1 MYPIQNKCTIYDKY
15 FIDDLLPYSLVED
28 GINSL
33 YVKYNTNMSE
43 ESFPGHQ
50 QTIIGDTKKV
60 EIRDDILSTIL
71 TGNFINIED
80 AAYKNMWCPIIID
93 IPTSYK
99 FQTNKMLIRGGS
111 IIQTRLGIENFMKFI
126 PKFQSWD
133 ITRENDTYLVSDL
146 MITPPVLPFP
156 AIYGIVAWTKRSDDP
171 IPNKHNLSYGNANIE
186 IFPNGSRLASTT
198 LEYGYHYIK
207 LNNQKL
213 FKISSDSSK
222 FNNPPTEIYFNT
234 VGETIDVS
242 TLSNPQ
248 FSLAAPYAT
257 GKQEYWI
264 SNGDCFSYCDSL
276 AAQIIAYKNKI
287 SSNSYIS
294 PCLYYKYRE
303 IYNILTLKNIKE
315 RIPKHLGKS
324 RAIKKISQMLA
335 TSPILDGV
343 NFHYLLD
350 PEIIDIVSTYTRLNM
365 MDIANEKQETQTCL
379 IKIFRRLRD
388 LNLSPNISNKTIAH
402 NYINNRSSFFKK
414 ILTKYGASLYIN
426 TDTRLKYKKD
436 FTKDSIF
443 INQPIASFCDKNLRS
458 NQAVLSDDTIIS
470 VTNNQEITYKD
481 TVIKTDMT
489 KKNSQIVMSNTN
501 GESIFLPLY
510 DFKKQINTNKLTA
523 TAGKDLVLKLSD
535 ISGRPHELP
544 ELRTTLNKTVSYL
557 WTKKSGPCL
566 KFLDYNRDIYRQIK
580 FSSSTSNPPVILVYG
595 IGKYVL
601 QVRVSSDQGT
611 LIDSR
616 TIYVVNEQGQYS
628 TTPELTP
635 PSVPNINAEDELF
648 TIESDYLKVM
658 CPNLS
663 QIAINNKGLFWP
675 IKTDSYINEPGTFA
689 SEDAQD
695 FGVFRLGGNYKFR
708 FVPKTPQSKSGP
720 LILHYKPDTTV
731 IKLDRIILQNMRD
744 GSEECSQCFSFYDDL
759 LVREKLSYSRKRIG
773 GSTSLMNGQ
782 VPPQIINF
790 NYPDT
795 TTNNTFAPNIKR
807 YGGYDVDILKTLF
820 DINRFSSNISRVD
833 QLNHESEITS
843 HGGHFADIV
852 SGNLPPITGHD
863 LKGEIDKTILIPG
876 NPIIDNTNRY
886 KICHMKPIKEHN
898 ASFPDIDHNIF
909 TKGCFHPSS
918 GWLDTTIPEFSKL
931 NNKSSVLK
939 FSPGHRDTFR
949 LVGGGF
955 FDMNS
960 SYDEE
965 GQNTPNIYKSTIS
978 LNIDDRVAVP
988 APNKG
993 ELGQALFIRSQPRE
1007 LSDHDVN
1014 HGYRFLNEGIRN
1026 NYNDEYAVYTNT
1038 SNKTDP
1044 NCDNNIVTSYTFPV
1058 RGKTCIPEDGN
1069 AAGLLQDSALEGKTI
1084 DDIEIKLNFLNYVNT
1099 KDLIIWLD
1107 VDVCASEADRI
1118 NGESRPEPIVA
1129 KEVFID
1135 NKMGLNL
1142 GANKAAINNLS
1153 PELRDY
1159 CKAILD
1165 MNTPGIIERG
1175 IDSDARTKFRLVLL
1189 NREHIENNRYNISL
1203 SFSDH
1208 APKNNKA
1215 SNSNIFKNGEYGSIP
1230 IHSDIITSKME
1241 LLPSISPTGY
1251 GEEKSVAFQ
1260 NIIRSNQLNMVYAS
1274 FAKFKDLKL
1283 FAGAGEQAH
1292 NDASTS
1298 FTLNIAVV
1306 DENDDMRIYDNL
1318 KNNNTLVGLKSTE
1331 VKQESNTI
1339 TNSLCNWELILHT
1352 KPIKRFTDKD
1362 GLGLIKYNSMDPDIR
1377 GHNFMCDFGKSKHKH
1392 LIPPVN
1398 INAPNTY
1405 LNNMSLCKYN
1415 DPELVNSLLHKYP
1428 DFPTWAIMSILLIG
1442 ATQAAMFGGGLI
1454 SGLAGLGLF
1463 SPGYA
1468 ALIGYF
1474 RDVQRARDLEE
1485 IDNMVDR
1492 ADYNSFGFGSGEK
1505 VLINVRKRSDTR
1517 SGFKNIDDLLWY
1529 TMEAT
1534 IFKYKKTKILKNN
1547 EYSFIR
1553 ASNTFAK
1560 ALSQFKFTIAQC
1572 VEDIFDQTLIRKM
1585 IIDIK
1590 LLGDLSGRKIIE
1602 GKLLNSGDI
1611 VFLNDPN
1618 DTTSQNGFYIVR
1630 QDNWQKLPD
1639 SYKYDYKG
1647 LQYNNILGVLDNNS
1661 NSIMDYLS
1669 TKISNNQ
1676 IIIMSGKRAYYFFD
1690 VGEEIVL
1697 SSSVSLGNT
1706 STIKILNKNI
1716 ILKDN
1721 KYYTVIEL
1729 SSSCIMG
1736 NVVSDICYK
1745 KDTNRDTLIIFK
1757 NQKTIGGSENASSN
1771 NWGLDKSGINPH
1783 ETPEVIHST
1792 FGEGAYG
1799 NGSPFINPDVL
1810 SAINSSNKLKNIYET
1825 FNNHEND
1832 RLKYGKI
1839 FLLKQYIVTTN
1850 QGTDE
1855 ITLSSPAFNAPPIEG
1870 DMRGYPYSLEDNIEL
1885 LQKNNYLL
1893 LIDQLKMEL
1902 QNNPTPDMQNI
1913 IDAIQYG
1920 TTDISKSSLTFIDL
1934 RCEKF
1939 KHMYYDY
1946 GTIILDQDYIESIPI
1961 DLSSIGVN
1969 IGTIKDRLNTLSMLT
1984 QPVSSFYSLFDSFNI
1999 THTIGKTTD
2008 TDHFI
2013 NKGSIADLE
2022 NHYNALPIDA
2032 RDCYSIS
2039 KDANGKTIE
2048 RYHCYKTNTKKALL
2062 KRYKERND
2070 LLRVVEEY
2078 NKNKD
2083 IPITNPKLP
2092 YMKAEIVRTGD
2103 SLSIKYNSVND
2114 DVYWINIDPKQGCSL
2129 AYEELPK
2136 ILKKV
2141 VYKCLPAVGGILDFD
2156 AINICPRSILPPG
2169 YYEGKI
2175 KDDGDEIFENNG
2187 ATFVYSITENKI
2199 KAWKDGYEKEY
2210 RIKSDQ
2216 WKEYIISKKFFINAN
2231 GPRDTLVEATE
2242 YYDTLKEPERK
2253 IGGGG
2258 GTLVNRDGSKIDNRV
2273 YNKFNLMDISNID
2286 VKFKIIPRKIKHIDK
2301 HYDKRIIT
2309 PTGSDTSAIPG
2320 PSNQGGPVYNEM
2332 EQWVCLDPRSMKY
2345 TMPTDYLKVQNEMI
2359 FRSYYSSID
2368 GIEHKAG
2375 TSSSLEPW
2383 EWIPYEYKLD

>member
-33 YVKYNTNMSE
+33 YIKYNTNMSE

-93 IPTSYK
+93 IPTSYN

-133 ITRENDTYLVSDL
+133 IQKEDDTYLVSDL
-146 MITPPVLPFP
+146 MITPPVLPFT

-207 LNNQKL
+207 LNNEKL

-222 FNNPPTEIYFNT
+222 FNNIPTSTEISFNSE
-234 VGETIDVS
+234 GETIEVS
-242 TLSNPQ
+242 TLSNPK

-276 AAQIIAYKNKI
+276 TAQIIAYKNKI
-287 SSNSYIS
+287 PSNSYIS

-303 IYNILTLKNIKE
+303 IYNILTLKDIKE

-365 MDIANEKQETQTCL
+365 TDIANEKQETQTCL

-388 LNLSPNISNKTIAH
+388 LNLSPSISSKTIAH
-402 NYINNRSSFFKK
+402 NYINNRSSLFKK
-414 ILTKYGASLYIN
+414 ILSKYGASLYIT

-443 INQPIASFCDKNLRS
+443 INQPIASFCDKDLRS
-458 NQAVLSDDTIIS
+458 NQEVLSDDTIIS
-470 VTNNQEITYKD
+470 VTNNQEIRYKD
-481 TVIKTDMT
+481 TIIKTDMT
-489 KKNSQIVMSNTN
+489 KNNSQIVMSNTA
-501 GESIFLPLY
+501 GDPIILPLY
-510 DFKKQINTNKLTA
+510 DFQKEINTNKLTA
-523 TAGKDLVLKLSD
+523 TAGKDLILKLSD
-535 ISGRPHELP
+535 IYGNPYDLP
-544 ELRTTLNKTVSYL
+544 ELQTILNNTVSYL
-557 WTKKSGPCL
+557 WTKTSGPCL
-566 KFLDYNRDIYRQIK
+566 KFIDFNKDSYGQIK
-580 FSSSTSNPPVILVYG
+580 YSSSTMDNPRIFVYE

-601 QVRVSSDQGT
+601 QVRVTSDQGT

-616 TIYVVNEQGQYS
+616 TIYVVNDAGQYS
-628 TTPELTP
+628 TNPELKP
-635 PSVPNINAEDELF
+635 PPINEDELNI

-658 CPNLS
+658 CPNMS

-675 IKTDSYINEPGTFA
+675 IKTDSYISEPGTFV
-689 SEDAQD
+689 SEDDQD
-695 FGVFRLGGNYKFR
+695 LGVFRLGGNYKFR
-708 FVPKTPQSKSGP
+708 FVPKSNPSKSGP
-720 LILHYKPDTTV
+720 LLLYYKPGITV

-744 GSEECSQCFSFYDDL
+744 GSEECSQCFSFYEDL
-759 LVREKLSYSRKRIG
+759 LIRDKVSYIRRRIG
-773 GSTSLMNGQ
+773 ISRTLKTGQGGS
-782 VPPQIINF
+782 IDF
-790 NYPDT
+790 KYPDT

-820 DINRFSSNISRVD
+820 DSDRFSSDILRVN
-833 QLNHESEITS
+833 QLNSETEITK

-863 LKGEIDKTILIPG
+863 LKGTIP
-876 NPIIDNTNRY
+876 NTTEVY
-886 KICHMKPIKEHN
+886 KICHMKPVKEHN

-909 TKGCFHPSS
+909 TKGCFHPSY
-918 GWLDTTIPEFSKL
+918 GWLGTNDESNFHYL

-939 FSPGHRDTFR
+939 FTPGHRDTFR
-949 LVGGGF
+949 LMGGGF

-965 GQNTPNIYKSTIS
+965 GQNTPNIYKSTVS
-978 LNIDDRVAVP
+978 LDIDGRVLSPLKDPKESSVDY
-988 APNKG
+988 NT
-993 ELGQALFIRSQPRE
+993 RSQTAE
-1007 LSDHDVN
+1007 LRDHDIN
-1014 HGYRFLNEGIRN
+1014 HGYRFLSEGIRN
-1026 NYNDEYAVYTNT
+1026 NYNDEYGIRTNT
-1038 SNKTDP
+1038 SDKTDP
-1044 NCDNNIVTSYTFPV
+1044 NCDNKIAISYTLPV
-1058 RGKTCIPEDGN
+1058 RGKRFIPEDVNTYGF
-1069 AAGLLQDSALEGKTI
+1069 LQDSDLEERTI
-1084 DDIEIKLNFLNYVNT
+1084 EDIEIKLNFLNYVNT

-1107 VDVCASEADRI
+1107 VDVCYAEAYRI
-1118 NGESRPEPIVA
+1118 MGTDSRPDPIKA
-1129 KEVFID
+1129 GNAFID

-1142 GANKAAINNLS
+1142 RANKAAINNLS

-1165 MNTPGIIERG
+1165 MNTPGIIENG
-1175 IDSDARTKFRLVLL
+1175 IDSGSLSTFRLVLL
-1189 NREHIENNRYNISL
+1189 NREHVQNNKYNISL

-1208 APKNNKA
+1208 ASKNNKA
-1215 SNSNIFKNGEYGSIP
+1215 SNSNIFKGGEYGSIP
-1230 IHSDIITSKME
+1230 IHSNIITSKME

-1251 GEEKSVAFQ
+1251 NEEKSVAFQ
-1260 NIIRSNQLNMVYAS
+1260 NVIRSNQLNMVYAS
-1274 FAKFKDLKL
+1274 FAKFKNLRL
-1283 FAGAGEQAH
+1283 FGGEFI
-1292 NDASTS
+1292 NDSRTS

-1306 DENDDMRIYDNL
+1306 DESDNMRIYDNL

-1362 GLGLIKYNSMDPDIR
+1362 GLGLIKYNSMDPDIP

-1405 LNNMSLCKYN
+1405 LNNMSLCKYS
-1415 DPELVNSLLHKYP
+1415 DPDLVISLLHKYP
-1428 DFPTWAIMSILLIG
+1428 DFPTWAILSIIIAGSIQAG
-1442 ATQAAMFGGGLI
+1442 AFAGGLVA
-1454 SGLAGLGLF
+1454 GLAGLGLF

-1468 ALIGYF
+1468 ALFEYF
-1474 RDVQRARDLEE
+1474 KDIKKARELQEVN
-1485 IDNMVDR
+1485 NMVDR

-1505 VLINVRKRSDTR
+1505 VLINVRKRSNTG

-1529 TMEAT
+1529 NMEAT
-1534 IFKYKKTKILKNN
+1534 IFKYKNTKILKNN

-1560 ALSQFKFTIAQC
+1560 ALSQFKFTVAQS
-1572 VEDIFDQTLIRKM
+1572 VEDILDQTLIRKM
-1585 IIDIK
+1585 IIDVK
-1590 LLGDLSGRKIIE
+1590 LLDGLSGRKIIE

-1611 VFLNDPN
+1611 VFLNDSN
-1618 DTTSQNGFYIVR
+1618 DTSQNGFYIVR
-1630 QDNWQKLPD
+1630 ESNWQKLPD

-1647 LQYNNILGVLDNNS
+1647 LQYNNILGNLYENS

-1697 SSSVSLGNT
+1697 SSSTSLGNT
-1706 STIKILNKNI
+1706 APIKILNKNI

-1729 SSSCIMG
+1729 SSSCIIKD
-1736 NVVSDICYK
+1736 VVSDICYK

-1757 NQKTIGGSENASSN
+1757 NQKTIGGAENASSN

-1839 FLLKQYIVTTN
+1839 FLLKQYRVTTD
-1850 QGTDE
+1850 QDTDE
-1855 ITLSSPAFNAPPIEG
+1855 LTLSSPIFNAPPIEG
-1870 DMRGYPYSLEDNIEL
+1870 EMRGYPYSLEDNIEL
-1885 LQKNNYLL
+1885 LQKNNYILL
-1893 LIDQLKMEL
+1893 MGQLKIEL
-1902 QNNPTPDMQNI
+1902 QNNPTPDIQNI

-1920 TTDISKSSLTFIDL
+1920 TTDISKSNLTFIDL

-1939 KHMYYDY
+1939 KNMDYDY

-1961 DLSSIGVN
+1961 DLTSIGVN

-1984 QPVSSFYSLFDSFNI
+1984 QPVSSFFSLFNSFNI

-2013 NKGSIADLE
+2013 NNGSIADLE

-2032 RDCYSIS
+2032 KDCYSIS

-2070 LLRVVEEY
+2070 LLRIIEEY
-2078 NKNKD
+2078 NKNKHISND
-2083 IPITNPKLP
+2083 PIKDPRLP
-2092 YMKAEIVRTGD
+2092 YIKAEIVRNSD
-2103 SLSIKYNSVND
+2103 NSLSVKYNSVND
-2114 DVYWINIDPKQGCSL
+2114 DVYWINIDPKQSCSL

-2141 VYKCLPAVGGILDFD
+2141 VYKCSPIIGDVFD
-2156 AINICPRSILPPG
+2156 QDPKNICP
-2169 YYEGKI
+2169 YFTATQI
-2175 KDDGDEIFENNG
+2175 KADGDEIYNNAGFGFE
-2187 ATFVYSITENKI
+2187 YSITEDKI
-2199 KAWKDGYEKEY
+2199 KTWKEGYKKEY
-2210 RIKSDQ
+2210 GIQSDQ
-2216 WKEYIISKKFFINAN
+2216 WEEYLVSKKFFINAN
-2231 GPRDTLVEATE
+2231 GIRDTLVQSTE
-2242 YYDTLKEPERK
+2242 YYDIPKESEK
-2253 IGGGG
+2253 GALGK
-2258 GTLVNRDGSKIDNRV
+2258 NDGSGIGDRV
-2273 YNKFNLMDISNID
+2273 YNRFNLMDISNID

-2309 PTGSDTSAIPG
+2309 PTGSDIAAIRG
-2320 PSNQGGPVYNEM
+2320 PSNEGGRVYNEM
-2332 EQWVCLDPRSMKY
+2332 QQWVCLDPRSMKY

-2359 FRSYYSSID
+2359 FRSYYSSVD
-2368 GIEHKAG
+2368 GIEHKAS
-2375 TSSSLEPW
+2375 TFSSLQPW